1 MQMHLACLDRFMDL
15 YNRYNVQ
22 SNLLVAHH
30 RGESTE
36 LRAVL
41 PMRE

>member
-1 MQMHLACLDRFMDL
+1 MQMHLVCRFMDL